1 MRLNKMN
8 TRKFTYITSIVL
20 GVFLF
25 ILGTIFLFYI
35 NTLEP
40 NSGNPPF
47 NGMFAGLNSSGSKEP
62 MNFLLLVGDKS
73 SGNTDVMLVANYN
86 PTTNQISV
94 VTIPRDTKVKVKHS
108 NVPKINSAYAAGGRD
123 HEGAMYASEIVSN
136 LTGISIN
143 YYVHIDISCI
153 KGITD
158 MLGGVNFD
166 VPANLRYNDPEQD
179 LYIDLD
185 KGYQHLDGD
194 KVEQLLR
201 FRKPATKLYSAQ
213 ELKELK
219 EFYDGSDIKRTEM
232 QVKFIKAFIS
242 QKLNI
247 QNFPKFNSVINYAFQ
262 NIVTN
267 MTLTDAL
274 KLTTGVINIK
284 ADTFNSFR
292 LDGEDKLISG
302 GWYYVY
308 NGNFINIDTKITEPS
323 ENIVPLY
330 FYSQRGI
337 SIPSELFVPDKN
349 SKDSEDTQPSKS
361 TKKPPAIKKNPSNS
375 ETDTKGTGVD
385 KP

>member
-1 MRLNKMN
+1 MN

-20 GVFLF
+20 GMFLF
-25 ILGTIFLFYI
+25 VLGTIFLFYI

-40 NSGNPPF
+40 NNGNSPF
-47 NGMFAGLNSSGSKEP
+47 NDMFAGLNSSGSKEP

-73 SGNTDVMLVANYN
+73 SGNTDVMFVANYN
-86 PTTNQISV
+86 PTSNQISI
-94 VTIPRDTKVKVKHS
+94 VTIPRDTKVKIKHS
-108 NVPKINSAYAAGGRD
+108 NVPKINSAYAAGGRN

-136 LTGISIN
+136 LTGIKIN
-143 YYVHIDISCI
+143 YYVHLDISSI

-158 MLGGVNFD
+158 MLGGVDFD

-185 KGYQHLDGD
+185 KGYQHLDGE

-201 FRKPATKLYSAQ
+201 FRKPTNKLYSAQ

-232 QVKFIKAFIS
+232 QVKIIKAFIS

-267 MTLTDAL
+267 MMLTDAL
-274 KLTTGVINIK
+274 KLTSGVINIK

-292 LDGEDKLISG
+292 LDGEDKLITG

-308 NGNFINIDTKITEPS
+308 NGNFINIDTKISEPA
-323 ENIVPLY
+323 ETIIPLY
-330 FYSQRGI
+330 FHSERGI
-337 SIPSELFVPDKN
+337 STPSELFVPDP
-349 SKDSEDTQPSKS
+349 KDSEDTQPSKS
-361 TKKPPAIKKNPSNS
+361 TKKSPSTKKNPSNS
-375 ETDTKGTGVD
+375 ETDSKGTGKD